1 VPKYKIQEI
10 KEEIKDIL
18 TGRRNLLDSLLPPLL
33 FVIVNELV
41 GFDAAMWSALAVAFA
56 FAVLRLVRGQ
66 SALSALGGIGGVFIA
81 IFLAKWMG
89 RDESFFLPGIL
100 SNLFWVVLF
109 VASLL
114 IGKPLLAWGSYFLRK
129 WPLEWYWHP
138 RVRPAYM
145 EVSLMW
151 LVFMAARSSLQIFL
165 YNHQAAGELAILTL
179 VTGVPATILLLVASY
194 VYGNWRLGQ
203 LGGPSV
209 EEYQSG
215 TQPPWTGQGRG
226 F

>member
-1 VPKYKIQEI
+1 
-10 KEEIKDIL
+10 
-18 TGRRNLLDSLLPPLL
+18 
-33 FVIVNELV
+33 
-41 GFDAAMWSALAVAFA
+41 
-56 FAVLRLVRGQ
+56 
-66 SALSALGGIGGVFIA
+66 
-81 IFLAKWMG
+81 
-89 RDESFFLPGIL
+89 
-100 SNLFWVVLF
+100 
-109 VASLL
+109 
-114 IGKPLLAWGSYFLRK
+114 
-129 WPLEWYWHP
+129 
-138 RVRPAYM
+138 M

-179 VTGVPATILLLVASY
+179 VTGAPATILLLVASY